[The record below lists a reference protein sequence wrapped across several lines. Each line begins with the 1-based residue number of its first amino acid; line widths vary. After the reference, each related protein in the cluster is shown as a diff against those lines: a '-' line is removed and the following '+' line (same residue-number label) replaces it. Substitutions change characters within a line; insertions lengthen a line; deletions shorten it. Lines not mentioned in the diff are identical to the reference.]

1 LSPSARAR
9 IPGLSLNVKSKGL
22 RPRWAD
28 LCGLFAAFRVPGVG
42 GAVAGQHCQQS
53 RRCSRSSL
61 RTPKNVIEVAP
72 RRRPGHPN
80 RPTFP
85 SEPLRGAG
93 NDALRQ
99 RSYLALSTLFSP
111 AVAFWSSDQLL
122 ALWIVEINPCDMQAT
137 NPPVAAD
144 DRRQHRRAAMH
155 RFSGHVERHVSRAP
169 QSSHRRQFELPE
181 MQIILDWC
189 PADRQGP
196 SPDRKQGST
205 FPLAAFLFPRL

>member
-99 RSYLALSTLFSP
+99 RSLSPSP
-111 AVAFWSSDQLL
+111 RRTRSRTESGIAIPGWLRSGSGPATRCGRLPRSPVLDVERLDRSSRHVAK
-122 ALWIVEINPCDMQAT
+122 I
-137 NPPVAAD
+137 
-144 DRRQHRRAAMH
+144 DRR
-155 RFSGHVERHVSRAP
+155 
-169 QSSHRRQFELPE
+169 PE
-181 MQIILDWC
+181 C
-189 PADRQGP
+189 RP
-196 SPDRKQGST
+196 
-205 FPLAAFLFPRL
+205 